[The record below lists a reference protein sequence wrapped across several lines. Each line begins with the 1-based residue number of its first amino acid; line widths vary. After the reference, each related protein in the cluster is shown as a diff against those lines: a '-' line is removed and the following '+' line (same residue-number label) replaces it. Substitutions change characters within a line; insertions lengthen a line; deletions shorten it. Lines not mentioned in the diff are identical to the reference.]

1 MSNNSENEN
10 DSFDSLPD
18 INMTTYEITF
28 PRRRRNSDIP
38 NSNSASSTSLASEMA
53 APNPNQKPDP
63 LTYIKTDETCTICF
77 DDDTEIKL
85 VCKHSFHVNC
95 INQWLKENET
105 CPYCRWNVYRQPPK
119 EDQ

>member
-53 APNPNQKPDP
+53 APNPNQKP
-63 LTYIKTDETCTICF
+63 
-77 DDDTEIKL
+77 
-85 VCKHSFHVNC
+85 N
-95 INQWLKENET
+95 
-105 CPYCRWNVYRQPPK
+105 PK
-119 EDQ
+119 MRTGPTLGPRKAAKVSDIF